1 MPYFKNS
8 LSNPIAGSRIIS
20 ALSVT
25 LLLGPLA
32 CSKNDKQTDSDRSAT
47 GESSLAQ
54 TPVASVKAPT
64 AAQSMPAPPKSL
76 GGFTTP
82 KNNPTTPA
90 KVALG
95 RKLFFD
101 TRLSADGSRA
111 CYSCHEHKNGS
122 GGALPK
128 AIGAKEKQLSRHAPS
143 MWNVAY
149 LPRLYWDGRADSLEA
164 QAKGAWAGGNMGV
177 GKDNLLAKADEIGAL
192 PEYKTAFE
200 AVFPG
205 DGATPETITQA
216 IAAFERTLLC
226 GDTAFDRF
234 DGGDASALNASQ
246 KRGWELFQNKAA
258 CKNCHTPPFFTAA
271 VRATAGAYHNIGIG
285 MEGVAAADI
294 DPGRE
299 KVSENPSEWAAFK
312 TPSLRNVS
320 KTAPYFHDGSVATLE
335 AAVRF
340 MASGGFKNKNLD
352 SKLEDKKL
360 SDEEVQDLLSFL
372 GALDCTGSLK
382 P

>member
-1 MPYFKNS
+1 MSYFNNS
-8 LSNPIAGSRIIS
+8 LMIPGSGSRIIS

-32 CSKNDKQTDSDRSAT
+32 CSKDKPAHSET
-47 GESSLAQ
+47 
-54 TPVASVKAPT
+54 KT
-64 AAQSMPAPPKSL
+64 AAAPSSAPSSGSGASTAPAEAASLPAPPKSL
-76 GGFTTP
+76 GGFSTP

-90 KVALG
+90 KVVLG

-101 TRLSADGSRA
+101 KRLSADGSRA
-111 CYSCHEHKNGS
+111 CYSCHEDKSGS

-192 PEYKTAFE
+192 PEYKAEFD

-234 DGGDASALNASQ
+234 DAGDESALNESQ
-246 KRGWELFQNKAA
+246 KRGWDLFQNKAA
-258 CKNCHTPPFFTAA
+258 CKNCHTPPFFSDA
-271 VRATAGAYHNIGIG
+271 VRAAAGAYHNVGIGI
-285 MEGVAAADI
+285 EGLAAADI

-320 KTAPYFHDGSVATLE
+320 KTAPYFHDGSVVTLE

-340 MASGGFKNKNLD
+340 MAGGGFKNKNLD
-352 SKLEDKKL
+352 SKLDDKKL
-360 SDEEVQDLLSFL
+360 SDEEVQNLVSFL